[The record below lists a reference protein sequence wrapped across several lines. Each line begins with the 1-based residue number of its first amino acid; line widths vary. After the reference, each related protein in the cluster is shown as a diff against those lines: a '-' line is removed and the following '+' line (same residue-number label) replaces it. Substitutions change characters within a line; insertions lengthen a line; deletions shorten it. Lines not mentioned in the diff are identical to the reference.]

1 MDSQTLNVLVGAA
14 SLVAG
19 FLACWLVMRDRIA
32 AAAAQGKAK
41 AENELAQ
48 SKERLH
54 SLDHDRQLA
63 AANFEEQKLQA
74 AQSRK
79 TLDLARKE
87 QAQLARRASQ
97 ADTLEAELTAL
108 QAQEKASQQEFLRL
122 SASAA
127 DHSQSLKQASAR
139 LAAAED
145 ENAAL
150 KRNLAE
156 LSATRQELTARPATP
171 ATPHVTELPLLEI
184 RVVEL
189 QSLAKTIE
197 QEFLV
202 LQDVQRNFTAASS
215 ALQDVS

>member
-1 MDSQTLNVLVGAA
+1 MDSQTLTVLVGAA
-14 SLVAG
+14 SLVVG
-19 FLACWLVMRDRIA
+19 FLACWLVMRGRIA

-48 SKERLH
+48 AKERLH
-54 SLDHDRQLA
+54 ALDNDRQLA
-63 AANFEEQKLQA
+63 NANFEEQKLQA

-79 TLDLARKE
+79 ALDLARKE
-87 QAQLARRASQ
+87 QAQLAKRASQ

-108 QAQEKASQQEFLRL
+108 QTKEKASQQEFLRL

-127 DHSQSLKQASAR
+127 DHSHQASAR
-139 LAAAED
+139 LATAEN

-156 LSATRQELTARPATP
+156 LSATLQELNARPATP

-189 QSLAKTIE
+189 LSLAKGIE
-197 QEFLV
+197 QEFLM

>member
-1 MDSQTLNVLVGAA
+1 MDSQTLTVLIGAA
-14 SLVAG
+14 SLVVG
-19 FLACWLVMRDRIA
+19 FLACWLVMRGRIA

-48 SKERLH
+48 AKERLH
-54 SLDHDRQLA
+54 ALDNDRQLA
-63 AANFEEQKLQA
+63 TANFEEQKLQA

-79 TLDLARKE
+79 ALDLARKE
-87 QAQLARRASQ
+87 QAQLAKRASQ
-97 ADTLEAELTAL
+97 ADTVEAELTAL
-108 QAQEKASQQEFLRL
+108 QAQEKVSKQELLRL

-127 DHSQSLKQASAR
+127 EHSQTQKQASAR
-139 LAAAED
+139 LVAAED

-156 LSATRQELTARPATP
+156 LSATLQELSARPVTP

-189 QSLAKTIE
+189 LSLAKGIE

>member
-1 MDSQTLNVLVGAA
+1 MDSQTLTVLIGAA
-14 SLVAG
+14 SLVVG
-19 FLACWLVMRDRIA
+19 FLACWLVMRGRTA

-48 SKERLH
+48 TKERLH
-54 SLDHDRQLA
+54 SLDNDRQLA

-79 TLDLARKE
+79 ALDLRRE
-87 QAQLARRASQ
+87 QAQLAKRASQ

-150 KRNLAE
+150 KRHLAE
-156 LSATRQELTARPATP
+156 LSATLQELNARPATP